1 MGDVCMLK
9 AVAELGEHIINE
21 NELSP
26 EEIFAQKN
34 KLSKTKKVL
43 CVVFEKNDADLRY
56 WGVHTEEYDPMKSNK
71 YLYRIFNHRRYDVT
85 PTARVASVEKVKKRW
100 ELWFGDYSK
109 NYGDNK
115 LMKSLREEFERNKDE
130 IFEDL
135 SEKFDELDK
144 KEKKNTILTIKI
156 KDDKEKYVG
165 DFKIFRDI
173 FREEVRKKFFT
184 RKYGREIESK
194 GTGKCNLCKEEC
206 EVYGFASPFSVFT
219 VDKKGFAP
227 SFLQEDSWK
236 QLPICEKCAI
246 SLVAGRE
253 FIDTNLSKNFYGYK
267 FYMIPYFAFKG
278 INENVIEE
286 IKDSGS
292 IKYAKSLLSSEEE
305 IVDNIEDEKDI
316 VSLIFVF
323 YKPKQ
328 GDYFDIV
335 KYIEDVPPSWI
346 KILFKTFDD
355 VKSESIFKEEYLR
368 RIFSKKWVND
378 FTEASFNSKKIWNK
392 TPNLSKFI
400 RTFFPASKRTGVYD
414 KYFID
419 IIGDILTQVP
429 INNDFLIR
437 SFLRELRDKHANN
450 EDFSETIVSLQSL
463 YLLIF
468 LYKMDLLKGGVKI
481 EEKTGRTIELS
492 EIKEF
497 FENYGLAF
505 NSNSKRAA
513 FLEGVLTKYLMDIQ
527 FKKRDSAPFRSKLYG
542 LKLDERKIKKL
553 LPQIIEKLREYKVS
567 YSDLEQ
573 LTSEYLLNAENDGW
587 DISKDE
593 ISYYFTLGLNLG
605 GIFKVKGDEN
615 E

>member
-1 MGDVCMLK
+1 MLK
-9 AVAELGEHIINE
+9 AVSELGQYIINE
-21 NELSP
+21 KRLTP
-26 EEIFAQKN
+26 EEIFTQKN
-34 KLSKTKKVL
+34 KLSRTEKVL
-43 CVVFEKNDADLRY
+43 CVVFGKNNSDLRY
-56 WGVHTEEYDPMKSNK
+56 YGVHSEKYESIKSDK
-71 YLYRIFNHRRYDVT
+71 YLYRIFNHRRYDIT
-85 PTARVASVEKVKKRW
+85 PTARMSSVEKVKKRW
-100 ELWFGDYSK
+100 ELWFGEYSK
-109 NYGDNK
+109 NYGDDP
-115 LMKSLREEFERNKDE
+115 LIKSLREEFKRNKDK

-135 SEKFDELDK
+135 SKKFDELDK
-144 KEKKNTILTIKI
+144 KEKKNAILTLKI
-156 KDDKEKYVG
+156 RDDKEKYVG
-165 DFKIFRDI
+165 DFEIFRDI
-173 FREEVRKKFFT
+173 FREEARKKFFT

-194 GTGKCNLCKEEC
+194 GIGKCNLCKEEC

-227 SFLQEDSWK
+227 DFLQENSWK
-236 QLPICEKCAI
+236 QLPICERCAL

-267 FYMIPYFAFKG
+267 FYMIPYFTFG
-278 INENVIEE
+278 DINKNVIEE

-305 IVDNIEDEKDI
+305 IVDTIENGKDI
-316 VSLIFVF
+316 INLIFVF

-346 KILFKTFDD
+346 KTLFKTFDD

-368 RIFSKKWVND
+368 RIFSKKWVNN
-378 FTEASFNSKKIWNK
+378 FTEASFNGKNIWK
-392 TPNLSKFI
+392 QTPNLSKFI
-400 RTFFPASKRTGVYD
+400 RTFFPSSKRTGVYD

-419 IIGDILTQVP
+419 IVGSILSHVP
-429 INNDFLIR
+429 ISDNFLIK

-450 EDFSETIVSLQSL
+450 EKFSETIVSLQSL

-468 LYKMDLLKGGVKI
+468 LYKLDLIKGGVKI
-481 EEKTGRTIELS
+481 EEKKGMNITGPS
-492 EIKEF
+492 EIKNF
-497 FENYGLAF
+497 FENYEMAF
-505 NSNSKRAA
+505 NSYSKRAV
-513 FLEGVLTKYLMDIQ
+513 FLEGVLAKYLMDIQ
-527 FKKRDSAPFRSKLYG
+527 LAQRGSAPFRSKLYG

-553 LPQIIEKLREYKVS
+553 LPQMIEKLREYKVV

-587 DISKDE
+587 DVSKDE
-593 ISYYFTLGLNLG
+593 ISYYFALGLNLG

>member
-1 MGDVCMLK
+1 MLK
-9 AVAELGEHIINE
+9 AVGELGEYVINE
-21 NELSP
+21 EKLSP

-34 KLSKTKKVL
+34 KLSKTEKVL
-43 CVVFEKNDADLRY
+43 CVVFEKSNSDLRY
-56 WGVHTEEYDPMKSNK
+56 SGVHSEKYEPTKSDK
-71 YLYRIFNHRRYDVT
+71 YLYRIFNHRRYDIT
-85 PTARVASVEKVKKRW
+85 PTARIASIEKVKKRW
-100 ELWFGDYSK
+100 ELWFGEYSK
-109 NYGDNK
+109 NYSNNQ
-115 LMKSLREEFERNKDE
+115 LIKSLREEFEKNKDE

-135 SEKFDELDK
+135 SKKFEELDK
-144 KEKKNTILTIKI
+144 KEKKNSILTIKI
-156 KDDKEKYVG
+156 KDDEEEYVG

-173 FREEVRKKFFT
+173 FREEARKKFFT
-184 RKYGREIESK
+184 RKYGSEIESK
-194 GTGKCNLCKEEC
+194 GIGKCNLCKGEC

-219 VDKKGFAP
+219 VDKRGFAP

-236 QLPICEKCAI
+236 QLPICEQCAI

-267 FYMIPYFAFKG
+267 FYMIPNFTFKG
-278 INENVIEE
+278 INENIIEE

-305 IVDNIEDEKDI
+305 IIDTIKDENDI
-316 VSLIFVF
+316 ISLIFVF

-346 KILFKTFDD
+346 KALFTTFDD
-355 VKSESIFKEEYLR
+355 VKSESIFREEYLR

-378 FTEASFNSKKIWNK
+378 FIEASFNEKKIWK
-392 TPNLSKFI
+392 QTPNLSKFI
-400 RTFFPASKRTGVYD
+400 RTFFPASNRTGVYD

-419 IIGDILTQVP
+419 IIGDILAQVP
-429 INNDFLIR
+429 ISDDFLIK

-450 EDFSETIVSLQSL
+450 ENFSETIVSLQSI

-468 LYKMDLLKGGVKI
+468 LYKMDLIKGGVKI
-481 EEKTGRTIELS
+481 EEKTGINVSEPS
-492 EIKEF
+492 EIKKF
-497 FENYGLAF
+497 FENYEMAF
-505 NSNSKRAA
+505 NSYSKRAA
-513 FLEGVLTKYLMDIQ
+513 FLEGVLAKYLMDIQ
-527 FKKRDSAPFRSKLYG
+527 LAQRGSAPFRSKLYG
-542 LKLDERKIKKL
+542 LKLDERKIRKL
-553 LPQIIEKLREYKVS
+553 LPQMIEKLREYKVV
-567 YSDLEQ
+567 YPWLEK
-573 LTSEYLLNAENDGW
+573 LTSDYLLKAENNGW

-605 GIFKVKGDEN
+605 GLFKVKGDEN

>member
-1 MGDVCMLK
+1 MLK
-9 AVAELGEHIINE
+9 AVAEMGEFIINE
-21 NELSP
+21 RELSS
-26 EEIFAQKN
+26 EEIFTQKN
-34 KLSKTKKVL
+34 KLSKTEKVL
-43 CVVFEKNDADLRY
+43 CVVFEKDNTNLRY
-56 WGVHTEEYDPMKSNK
+56 HGVHSEKYEPIKSDK
-71 YLYRIFNHRRYDVT
+71 YLYRIFNHRRYDIT
-85 PTARVASVEKVKKRW
+85 PTARMTSVEKVKKRW
-100 ELWFGDYSK
+100 ELWFGEYSK
-109 NYGDNK
+109 NYSDNQ
-115 LMKSLREEFERNKDE
+115 LIKSLREEFERNKDE

-135 SEKFDELDK
+135 SKKFDELDK

-156 KDDKEKYVG
+156 KDDEEKYVG

-173 FREEVRKKFFT
+173 FREEARKKFFT
-184 RKYGREIESK
+184 RKYNREIESK
-194 GTGKCNLCKEEC
+194 GIGKCNLCREEC

-236 QLPICEKCAI
+236 QLPICEQCAL

-267 FYMIPYFAFKG
+267 FYMIPYFTFKG
-278 INENVIEE
+278 INENVIGE

-305 IVDNIEDEKDI
+305 IVDNIKDEKDI
-316 VSLIFVF
+316 INLIFVF

-346 KILFKTFDD
+346 RTLFTTFDD
-355 VKSESIFKEEYLR
+355 IKSESIFKEEDLR
-368 RIFSKKWVND
+368 QIFSKKWVND
-378 FTEASFNSKKIWNK
+378 FTEASFNGKNVWKQ

-400 RTFFPASKRTGVYD
+400 RTFFPSSKRTGVYD

-419 IIGDILTQVP
+419 IIGDILVQVP
-429 INNDFLIR
+429 ISNDFLIK
-437 SFLRELRDKHANN
+437 SFLRELRDKYANN
-450 EDFSETIVSLQSL
+450 EKFSETIVSLQSL

-468 LYKMDLLKGGVKI
+468 LYKLNLIKGGVKI
-481 EEKTGRTIELS
+481 EEKTERIISKPS
-492 EIKEF
+492 EIEEF
-497 FENYGLAF
+497 FENYEMAF
-505 NSNSKRAA
+505 NSYSKRAA
-513 FLEGVLTKYLMDIQ
+513 FLEGVLAKYLMDIQ
-527 FKKRDSAPFRSKLYG
+527 LAQRGSAPFRSKLYG
-542 LKLDERKIKKL
+542 LKLDERKMKKL
-553 LPQIIEKLREYKVS
+553 LPQMIEKLREYKVV

-573 LTSEYLLNAENDGW
+573 LTSEYLLNAENKGW
-587 DISKDE
+587 SISRDE

-605 GIFKVKGDEN
+605 RIFKVRGDEN